1 MKSKMLSIILLS
13 YYSGDKISSV
23 YFELKKILDN
33 ENIPFELIVIDDASQ
48 DNSFSI
54 AIDLEQ
60 KEENVRAYQLSK
72 NVTSHYSIFAGLS
85 QCKGACAIPIPDDE
99 QQPYDS
105 IVSMY
110 RLWEKG
116 EKVIIPFRKTRNDGW
131 FSNAISDFF
140 YRIMTRYS
148 EIKFPK
154 GGADIFFI
162 DRELIDLMNTKI
174 RPIRTTSI
182 TEVLR
187 LGFNPYFL
195 PYKRP
200 TGNNKKSR
208 WTLKKKLRLASDFL
222 FSSSTFPIKIISG
235 LGFFF
240 SLFSFALIF
249 FYSILYFF
257 GDKTGLHLN
266 KIPGWTSTIVFI
278 AFFSGLILFSLGIIA
293 HYIWIIYEE
302 VKDRPGYIIKNKT
315 NDSNNN

>member
-1 MKSKMLSIILLS
+1 MESKLLSVILLS
-13 YYSGDKISSV
+13 YYSGEKIPSA
-23 YFELKKILDN
+23 YYRLKTVLDN
-33 ENIPFELIVIDDASQ
+33 ENIPFELVVMDDGSK
-48 DNSFSI
+48 DNSYQI
-54 AIDLEQ
+54 ALDLEQ
-60 KEENVRAYQLSK
+60 KEPNVRAYQLSK

-85 QCKGACAIPIPDDE
+85 KCKGACAIPIPDDE

-105 IVSMY
+105 IVAMY

-116 EKVIIPFRKTRNDGW
+116 EKVIIPFRKTRDDGW
-131 FSNAISDFF
+131 LSNAISDFF

-148 EIKFPK
+148 EVKFPK

-174 RPIRTTSI
+174 RPIHTTSI

-195 PYKRP
+195 PYERP
-200 TGNNKKSR
+200 RGNNKKSR

-235 LGFFF
+235 LGLFF
-240 SLFSFALIF
+240 SLFSFVLIL
-249 FYSILYFF
+249 FYSFLYFF
-257 GDKTGLHLN
+257 ADETGLNIN

-293 HYIWIIYEE
+293 QYIWMIYEE
-302 VKDRPGYIIKNKT
+302 VKNRPGFIIKQKPNEPK
-315 NDSNNN
+315 DD

>member
-1 MKSKMLSIILLS
+1 MESKLLSVILLS
-13 YYSGDKISSV
+13 YYSGEKIPSA
-23 YFELKKILDN
+23 YYRLKTVLDN
-33 ENIPFELIVIDDASQ
+33 ENIPFELVVMDDGSK
-48 DNSFSI
+48 DNSYQI
-54 AIDLEQ
+54 ALDLEQ
-60 KEENVRAYQLSK
+60 KESNVRAYQLSK

-85 QCKGACAIPIPDDE
+85 KCKGACAIPIPDDE

-105 IVSMY
+105 IVAMY

-116 EKVIIPFRKTRNDGW
+116 EKVIIPFRKTRDDGW

-148 EIKFPK
+148 EVKFPK

-174 RPIRTTSI
+174 RPIHTTSI

-195 PYKRP
+195 PYERP
-200 TGNNKKSR
+200 RGNNKKSR

-235 LGFFF
+235 LGLFF
-240 SLFSFALIF
+240 SLFSFVLIL
-249 FYSILYFF
+249 FYSFLYFF
-257 GDKTGLHLN
+257 ADETGLNIN

-293 HYIWIIYEE
+293 QYIWMIYEE
-302 VKDRPGYIIKNKT
+302 VKNRPGFIIKQKPNEPK
-315 NDSNNN
+315 DD

>member
-1 MKSKMLSIILLS
+1 MESKLLSVILLS
-13 YYSGDKISSV
+13 YYSGEKIPSA
-23 YFELKKILDN
+23 YYRLKTVLDN
-33 ENIPFELIVIDDASQ
+33 ENIPFELVVMDDGSK
-48 DNSFSI
+48 DNSYQI
-54 AIDLEQ
+54 ALDLEQ
-60 KEENVRAYQLSK
+60 KEPNVRAYQLSK

-85 QCKGACAIPIPDDE
+85 KCKGACAIPIPDDE

-105 IVSMY
+105 IVAMY

-116 EKVIIPFRKTRNDGW
+116 EKVIIPFRKTRDDGW
-131 FSNAISDFF
+131 LSNAISDFF

-148 EIKFPK
+148 EVKFPK

-174 RPIRTTSI
+174 RPIHTTSI

-195 PYKRP
+195 PYERP
-200 TGNNKKSR
+200 RGNNKKSR

-235 LGFFF
+235 LGLFF
-240 SLFSFALIF
+240 SLFSFFLIL
-249 FYSILYFF
+249 FYSFLYFF
-257 GDKTGLHLN
+257 ADETSLNIN

-293 HYIWIIYEE
+293 QYIWMIYEE
-302 VKDRPGYIIKNKT
+302 VKNRPGFIIKQKPNEPKH
-315 NDSNNN
+315 D

>member
-1 MKSKMLSIILLS
+1 MESKLLSVIILS
-13 YYSGDKISSV
+13 YYSGEKIPSA
-23 YFELKKILDN
+23 YYRLKTVLDN
-33 ENIPFELIVIDDASQ
+33 ENIPFELVVMDDGSK
-48 DNSFSI
+48 DNSYQI
-54 AIDLEQ
+54 ALDLEQ
-60 KEENVRAYQLSK
+60 KEPNVRAYQLSK

-85 QCKGACAIPIPDDE
+85 KCKGACAIPIPDDE

-105 IVSMY
+105 IVAMY

-116 EKVIIPFRKTRNDGW
+116 EKVIIPFRKTRDDGW
-131 FSNAISDFF
+131 LSNAISDFF

-148 EIKFPK
+148 EVKFPK

-174 RPIRTTSI
+174 RPIHTTSI

-195 PYKRP
+195 PYERP
-200 TGNNKKSR
+200 RGNNKKSR

-235 LGFFF
+235 LGLFF
-240 SLFSFALIF
+240 SLFSFVLIL
-249 FYSILYFF
+249 FYSFLYFF
-257 GDKTGLHLN
+257 ADETGLNIN

-293 HYIWIIYEE
+293 QYIWMIYEE
-302 VKDRPGYIIKNKT
+302 VKNRPGYIIKQKPNEPK
-315 NDSNNN
+315 DD

>member
-1 MKSKMLSIILLS
+1 MESKLLSVILLS
-13 YYSGDKISSV
+13 FYSGEKINTSYQRLKFLLDK
-23 YFELKKILDN
+23 
-33 ENIPFELIVIDDASQ
+33 ENIPFELIVMDDGSM
-48 DNSFSI
+48 DDSYKI
-54 AIDLEQ
+54 ALDLER
-60 KEENVRAYQLSK
+60 KESNVQAFQLSK

-85 QCKGACAIPIPDDE
+85 KCNGACAIPIPDDE
-99 QQPYDS
+99 QQPYET
-105 IVSMY
+105 IVEMY

-116 EKVIIPFRKTRNDGW
+116 EKVIIPYRKTRDDGW
-131 FSNAISDFF
+131 MSNLISDFF

-148 EIKFPK
+148 EVKFPK

-174 RPIRTTSI
+174 RPIHTTSI

-195 PYKRP
+195 PYERP
-200 TGNNKKSR
+200 RGNNKKSR

-235 LGFFF
+235 LGLFF
-240 SLFSFALIF
+240 SLFSFVLIL
-249 FYSILYFF
+249 FYTGLYFF
-257 GDKTGLHLN
+257 GDFPGLSLN

-293 HYIWIIYEE
+293 QYIWMIYEE
-302 VKDRPGYIIKNKT
+302 VKNRPGYIIKNKSNLQK
-315 NDSNNN
+315 ND

>member
-1 MKSKMLSIILLS
+1 MESKLLSVILLS
-13 YYSGDKISSV
+13 YYSGEKIPSA
-23 YFELKKILDN
+23 YYRLKTVLDN
-33 ENIPFELIVIDDASQ
+33 ENIPFELVVMDDGSK
-48 DNSFSI
+48 DNSYQI
-54 AIDLEQ
+54 ALDLEQ
-60 KEENVRAYQLSK
+60 KEPNVRAYQLSK

-85 QCKGACAIPIPDDE
+85 KCKGACAIPIPDDE

-105 IVSMY
+105 IVAMY

-116 EKVIIPFRKTRNDGW
+116 EKVIIPFRKTRDDGW
-131 FSNAISDFF
+131 LSNAISDFF

-148 EIKFPK
+148 EVKFPK

-174 RPIRTTSI
+174 RPIHTTSI

-195 PYKRP
+195 PYERP
-200 TGNNKKSR
+200 RGNNKKSR

-235 LGFFF
+235 LGLFF
-240 SLFSFALIF
+240 SLFSFVLIL
-249 FYSILYFF
+249 FYSFLYFF
-257 GDKTGLHLN
+257 ADETGLNIN

-293 HYIWIIYEE
+293 QYIWMIYEE
-302 VKDRPGYIIKNKT
+302 VKNRPGYIIKQKPNEPK
-315 NDSNNN
+315 DD